1 MNVVLNF
8 ILFQL
13 GWFATIFLAAGGEV
27 LLAVVVGIVFTIV
40 HLMLVSERRTEMR
53 LLLPAVP
60 FGFVVDS
67 VLASTGA
74 VDYVGELGPGLC
86 APWILTLWLLFAA
99 TFRHSFRWILGR
111 RIAPILLGA
120 VTAPI
125 SYAGGARFGAVT
137 MGEPFE
143 RSVLIIALVW
153 AVAMFLAVKYAD
165 RVLSPRFAAAPDVDL
180 SSGPAE

>member
-13 GWFATIFLAAGGEV
+13 GWFATIFLAAAGEE
-27 LLAVVVGIVFTIV
+27 LLAVGVGVVFTIV
-40 HLMLVSERRTEMR
+40 HLMLVSERRLEMR

-67 VLASTGA
+67 ALASLGA
-74 VDYVGELGPGLC
+74 VHYVGELGPGLC

-111 RIAPILLGA
+111 RVAPILLGA
-120 VTAPI
+120 VMAPL

-137 MGEPFE
+137 IGEPFE
-143 RSVLIIALVW
+143 RSILIIAAVW
-153 AVAMFLAVKYAD
+153 AVAMLLAVKYAD
-165 RVLSPRFAAAPDVDL
+165 RVLSAGVDAVPEVDL
-180 SSGPAE
+180 SSGQAE